1 MNNGGVYGLDYWAY
15 VEVVACS
22 RSIRHSKL
30 NCSFIQRAAYEHDS
44 LFSYEEICS
53 HRVGRFMRYNVF
65 KVFSKLVFGWLF
77 GFCLFPI
84 KYIPMKVLI
93 NIFKIKSF
101 INDL

>member
-53 HRVGRFMRYNVF
+53 LVLVGLCAIMFL
-65 KVFSKLVFGWLF
+65 KFSVNWFLA
-77 GFCLFPI
+77 GFLGFACSLLYSNEGSYKHF
-84 KYIPMKVLI
+84 
-93 NIFKIKSF
+93 
-101 INDL
+101 